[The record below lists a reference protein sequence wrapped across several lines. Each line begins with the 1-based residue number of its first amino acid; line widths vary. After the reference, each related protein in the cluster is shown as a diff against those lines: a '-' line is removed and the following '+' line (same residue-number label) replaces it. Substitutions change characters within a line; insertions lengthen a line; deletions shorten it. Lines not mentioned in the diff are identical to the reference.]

1 MSDAAPI
8 ACRQVTGLRRG
19 ATRFGAISDR
29 SVSTSRFEAKAEIAM
44 KRPTLYKLGRING
57 TREIVVRPNYVMG
70 SGNRRRRR
78 SAARSACGPEV
89 AEVSVQLPDVK
100 TSFRLDLRGS
110 RCR

>member
-1 MSDAAPI
+1 MSDAVPI

-57 TREIVVRPNYVMG
+57 TREIVVRPNYVMDRAIKDG
-70 SGNRRRRR
+70 VEVLRVLH
-78 SAARSACGPEV
+78 AAQKWP
-89 AEVSVQLPDVK
+89 K
-100 TSFRLDLRGS
+100 
-110 RCR
+110 